1 MGGVSSG
8 MDAINLPPDAPL
20 PDDVASLQAMVRQL
34 LAEVAR
40 LRVENADLKTKL
52 DAALKHRFGRRSERR
67 PKRRVPKTDDEPA
80 KPRDEHGRAVLPD
93 HLERRDLV
101 HDLTDAEKLCP
112 CCGQPRVCIGEQTAE
127 PLDLEPAKLFV
138 RRTIKKS
145 YACRRCDP
153 TAVPPE
159 QRLQTAGPAE
169 VGPIAKGLCG
179 PGLLAHVIT
188 AKFADHTPLHRLAGQ
203 LARSDVL
210 VACSTLGGW
219 LAQAADLLTPLYDRM
234 HQRLV
239 LSRVIHGDDTGVKLR
254 VVGADHTRKAH
265 LWVTIGDA
273 DYPYVVFDFTA
284 DYTAAGPQ
292 RFLHG
297 YRGYL
302 QADALA
308 QYEGLYRDDAVK
320 HVCCWAHARRK
331 FVAALDAGDTTGQR
345 AVDLIRQ
352 LYAIERQLPPLLG
365 PSDDPRVQEQRQARE
380 EQRRCLRQQQA
391 EPVLRDLK
399 LWLEQQRPQAL
410 PKTPLGQAIGYA
422 LNNWAALARYL
433 EQGYLAIDN
442 NLSERTLRVIAMGRN
457 NWGVIGSERGGRTAA
472 VLYSVVGTCKH
483 LGIDPFVYLRDALPG
498 LFALGEKPPVESVL
512 DWLPDRWRLR
522 HTRESPAVAPMA
534 G

>member
-1 MGGVSSG
+1 
-8 MDAINLPPDAPL
+8 MDATALSPEAPL
-20 PDDVASLQAMVRQL
+20 PDDVASLQALVRQL

-40 LRVENADLKTKL
+40 LRAENAELKTRL

-67 PKRRVPKTDDEPA
+67 PQRRAPPADDETA
-80 KPRDEHGRAVLPD
+80 KRRDEHGRAVLPD
-93 HLERRDLV
+93 HLERREV
-101 HDLTDAEKLCP
+101 IHDLTEAEKLCP
-112 CCGQPRVCIGEQTAE
+112 CCGRPRVCIGEQTAE
-127 PLDLEPAKLFV
+127 QLDLEPAKLFV

-153 TAVPPE
+153 TLVPPE
-159 QRLQTAGPAE
+159 QRLRTAGPAE
-169 VGPIAKGLCG
+169 VGPLARGLCG
-179 PGLLAHVIT
+179 PGLLAHVVT

-203 LARSDVL
+203 LARSDVHI
-210 VACSTLGGW
+210 ARSTLGDW
-219 LAQAADLLTPLYDRM
+219 LAQAADLLTPLTGLM
-234 HQRLV
+234 HQRLLRARV
-239 LSRVIHGDDTGVKLR
+239 LHGDDTGVKLR
-254 VVGADHTRKAH
+254 VVGADRTRQAH

-273 DYPYVVFDFTA
+273 DFPYVVFDFTA
-284 DYTAAGPQ
+284 DDTAAGPQ
-292 RFLHG
+292 RFLAG
-297 YRGYL
+297 YTGYL

-308 QYEGLYRDDAVK
+308 QYEGLYGPQRVK
-320 HVCCWAHARRK
+320 HVCCFAHARRK
-331 FVAALDAGDTTGQR
+331 FVATLDAGDATAQR

-365 PSDDPRVQEQRQARE
+365 PSDGPRDQEHRRARE
-380 EQRRCLRQQQA
+380 EQRRCLRQHHA

-399 LWLEQQRPQAL
+399 QWLDEHRAQAL

-498 LFALGEKPPVESVL
+498 LFGVGEDATAEQL
-512 DWLPDRWRLR
+512 LNWLPDRWLLLR
-522 HTRESPAVAPMA
+522 TREAPAAA
-534 G
+534 TLTG